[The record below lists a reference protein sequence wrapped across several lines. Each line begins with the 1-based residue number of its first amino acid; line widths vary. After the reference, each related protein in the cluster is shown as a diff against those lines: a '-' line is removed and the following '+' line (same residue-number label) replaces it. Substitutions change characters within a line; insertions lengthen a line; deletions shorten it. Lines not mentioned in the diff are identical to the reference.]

1 MVERP
6 FQWAVL
12 RNRNMRVTIGDREP
26 QYGDDENIITGK
38 ILSIMMIKRGFI
50 RNLRYF
56 NI

>member
-26 QYGDDENIITGK
+26 QSGDDENIITGK